1 MNDNII
7 KFPCLNSED
16 IPVDRLLEQAL
27 SENLES
33 VLLIGKYKNGDY
45 FLSSSDVDVKNM
57 LWLIEVLKREIMEY
71 EP

>member
-7 KFPCLNSED
+7 NFPCLNSED

-45 FLSSSDVDVKNM
+45 FLSSSDVDVKNI

>member
-1 MNDNII
+1 MTDNII
-7 KFPCLNSED
+7 SFPRLNSED

-27 SENLES
+27 SEDLQS
-33 VLLIGKYKNGDY
+33 VLLIGKDKNGDY
-45 FLSSSDVDVKNM
+45 FLSSSDVDIKNM